1 MEKLVDLGLARSI
14 GSYWS
19 ATNLQLISLSANNT
33 GLSNFN
39 ILKTK
44 RIVDIAR
51 IIPAVNQVEI
61 HP

>member
-1 MEKLVDLGLARSI
+1 METLVDLGLARSI
-14 GSYWS
+14 GSYLS
-19 ATNLQLISLSANNT
+19 DNKYRLILMDIINA

-39 ILKTK
+39 VLKTK

-51 IIPAVNQVEI
+51 IFPAVNQVEI

>member
-1 MEKLVDLGLARSI
+1 MA
-14 GSYWS
+14 
-19 ATNLQLISLSANNT
+19 SLTAVNA

-39 ILKTK
+39 ILKAK

-51 IIPAVNQVEI
+51 IMPAVNQVEI